1 MQIPF
6 FDLKR
11 TLELFRDELHDALD
25 LTIANGMFI
34 GGNSV
39 SDFEKQYADY
49 IGVSECVL
57 VGNGL
62 DALKM
67 SLEALGIGPGDEV
80 IVPGFTFIATWIAV
94 LQVGATP
101 VPIDVEL
108 NTANIDPAK
117 IEYAITEKTKA
128 IIPVHLFGTPAEV
141 MQIKRIADAHN
152 LYVIDDAAQCHGAE
166 VEGSKIGTTSSASAF
181 SFYPTKNLGALGD
194 SGCITTSDLE
204 LAINLR
210 SLRSYGQGSSKYD
223 HVRLGYNS
231 RTDTLQAS
239 FLSIFLR
246 NLDTFNSKRKYIAS
260 VYREALGSK
269 AIHSIGPKEAEQSV
283 WHHFVLRCHRREDFI
298 QYMKSQG
305 IATDMHYPYA
315 PHQISAVVE
324 RVPSLAKLD
333 KELTHSKELAKTVV
347 SLPIGPWMNANEI
360 EYVANVLSKAPEALF
375 AK

>member
-6 FDLKR
+6 FDLRR

-101 VPIDVEL
+101 VPIDEEL

-117 IEYAITEKTKA
+117 IEYAIT
-128 IIPVHLFGTPAEV
+128 
-141 MQIKRIADAHN
+141 
-152 LYVIDDAAQCHGAE
+152 
-166 VEGSKIGTTSSASAF
+166 
-181 SFYPTKNLGALGD
+181 
-194 SGCITTSDLE
+194 
-204 LAINLR
+204 
-210 SLRSYGQGSSKYD
+210 
-223 HVRLGYNS
+223 
-231 RTDTLQAS
+231 
-239 FLSIFLR
+239 
-246 NLDTFNSKRKYIAS
+246 
-260 VYREALGSK
+260 
-269 AIHSIGPKEAEQSV
+269 
-283 WHHFVLRCHRREDFI
+283 
-298 QYMKSQG
+298 
-305 IATDMHYPYA
+305 
-315 PHQISAVVE
+315 
-324 RVPSLAKLD
+324 
-333 KELTHSKELAKTVV
+333 
-347 SLPIGPWMNANEI
+347 
-360 EYVANVLSKAPEALF
+360 
-375 AK
+375 